1 MAVTITLPTNDNKQ
15 WVIRE
20 ISLKPRAEERS

>member
-1 MAVTITLPTNDNKQ
+1 MPTVITLPAANNKQ

-20 ISLKPRAEERS
+20 ITLKPRAEEKS